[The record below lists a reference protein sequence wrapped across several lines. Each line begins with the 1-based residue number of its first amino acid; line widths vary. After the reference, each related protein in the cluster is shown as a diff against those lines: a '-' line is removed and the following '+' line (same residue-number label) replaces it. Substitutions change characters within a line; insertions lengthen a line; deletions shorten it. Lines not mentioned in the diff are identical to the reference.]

1 MDFKKSFCWHF
12 DPNNNDIIYFLVD
25 RSENGEENDTF
36 WFEISSGF
44 GELGSTLPPRI
55 HRGIPPPPAGQ
66 ERIGVIAIEA
76 NIFKAQ

>member
-1 MDFKKSFCWHF
+1 M
-12 DPNNNDIIYFLVD
+12 
-25 RSENGEENDTF
+25 GEENDTF

-55 HRGIPPPPAGQ
+55 QPPPAGQ

>member
-1 MDFKKSFCWHF
+1 M
-12 DPNNNDIIYFLVD
+12 
-25 RSENGEENDTF
+25 GEENDTF

-55 HRGIPPPPAGQ
+55 HRGIPPLAGQ